1 MQHKRAQGAA
11 EALAAMQLP
20 AFLLRAGGEVVEMSP
35 LGTDVSSLV
44 ILGAHGRLHLADRQA
59 DALLDDA
66 LASLTSAPEIRAR
79 SFPVRDAAGM
89 PRQVAHLI
97 PVPRG
102 AYATGRESW
111 RARGC

>member
-1 MQHKRAQGAA
+1 
-11 EALAAMQLP
+11 
-20 AFLLRAGGEVVEMSP
+20 MSP
-35 LGTDVSSLV
+35 VGTYVSSLV

-66 LASLTSAPEIRAR
+66 LASLTSAPEISAR

-102 AYATGRESW
+102 AHDVFGDSYALLMMVPVASDREIGRASCRE
-111 RARGC
+111 RVCKYV

>member
-1 MQHKRAQGAA
+1 MRISDWSSDVCSSD
-11 EALAAMQLP
+11 LAC
-20 AFLLRAGGEVVEMSP
+20 GEVVEMSP

-59 DALLDDA
+59 DELLDDA
-66 LASLTSAPEIRAR
+66 LASLTSAPEISAR
-79 SFPVRDAAGM
+79 SFPVSDAAGM

-102 AYATGRESW
+102 PHDVFEIGGASSRE
-111 RARGC
+111 RVCLFV